1 METGKAEELI
11 KEKRYYEAKK
21 ILSAILIN
29 EPENTFVMNE
39 LAEVSILEENYEDAL
54 RLINV
59 ILEIDPLNKTAN
71 LNAKLLTKNNNV
83 SELYAVENISL
94 MTEPGYKAGGAVKK
108 ITNKESNGFCTPHPD
123 LDYIEENSERIFDYK
138 GKSTQGVNLNEPLQL
153 ELLDYFTGYY
163 KEVPFPLEKNDK
175 FRYYFNNGF
184 YSYGDAVINYFVMRH
199 FKPKRIIEVGSGYS
213 SACMLDTSDKFLQ
226 SRVQFT
232 FIDPFADKLKSLIYT
247 EDRHRHRII
256 EAPVQSV
263 EPHEFEVLGIN
274 DILFI
279 DSSHIV
285 KTGSDIEYLFTE
297 VIPVL
302 NKGVII
308 HFHNIYYPFEYPRES
323 VFEGKAWNEIYFV
336 KSFLQYN
343 NTFSILYFNSLMQ
356 ANYADILS
364 QKTPNLS
371 LDSGSG
377 LWIRKDN

>member
-1 METGKAEELI
+1 METGKAEELV

-39 LAEVSILEENYEDAL
+39 LAKVSILEENYEDAL

-71 LNAKLLTKNNNV
+71 LNAKLLTKNKNV
-83 SELYAVENISL
+83 SELNAVKNTSL
-94 MTEPGYKAGGAVKK
+94 MIEPCYKAGRAVYK
-108 ITNKESNGFCTPHPD
+108 TQNKESDAICAPQPD
-123 LDYIEENSERIFDYK
+123 LDYIEENSERIFDFTK
-138 GKSTQGVNLNEPLQL
+138 KSTQGVNLNETFQL
-153 ELLDYFTGYY
+153 ELLDCFSRYY
-163 KEVPFPLEKNDK
+163 KEAPFPFEKNDK
-175 FRYYFNNGF
+175 FRYYCNNDF
-184 YSYGDAVINYFVMRH
+184 YTYGDAVINYFMMRH
-199 FKPKRIIEVGSGYS
+199 FKPKRIIEVGTGYS

-232 FIDPFADKLKSLIYT
+232 FIDPFTDRLKSLIKA

-263 EPHEFEVLGIN
+263 EPHEFEVLGTN

-302 NKGVII
+302 NTGVII
-308 HFHNIYYPFEYPRES
+308 HFHNIYYPFEYSRES
-323 VFEGKAWNEIYFV
+323 VFEGKAWNEIYLI

-356 ANYADILS
+356 AKYADLLS
-364 QKTPNLS
+364 QKTPNLCI
-371 LDSGSG
+371 DSGSG